1 MWQNKARHDE
11 KLRGEGWLGE
21 GLGTTHVAK
30 EEDAEWHEMWG

>member
-21 GLGTTHVAK
+21 GLGTT
-30 EEDAEWHEMWG
+30 EWHEMWG